1 MRIARREEGGIMRLL
16 NVSGKLAFLSI
27 VLSILSPCW
36 FALLAVNFPNACAQE
51 GPLNPD
57 TQVFTLANHNATAP
71 IGVGE
76 RFHIVLEANPSTG
89 YSWQVAGVDTSILR
103 AGEVE
108 FRRTSELLGAPE
120 EQIIPFTAL
129 RSGETAVDLR
139 YMRPWEKQ
147 TRLQNFIIN
156 VRVTE

>member
-1 MRIARREEGGIMRLL
+1 MKLL
-16 NVSGKLAFLSI
+16 NVSGNLAFLSI

-36 FALLAVNFPNACAQE
+36 FALQAVNFPSACAQE

-57 TQVFTLANHNATAP
+57 TQVFTLANYNATAP

-76 RFHIVLEANPSTG
+76 TFHIVLEANPSTG
-89 YSWQVAGVDTSILR
+89 YSWQVAGVDTSVLQP
-103 AGEVE
+103 GDVDY
-108 FRRTSELLGAPE
+108 RRTSELLGAPE

-129 RSGETAVDLR
+129 RSGETTVDLR
-139 YMRPWEKQ
+139 YMRPWEKE
-147 TRLQNFIIN
+147 TRLQNYIIN

>member
-1 MRIARREEGGIMRLL
+1 MRLL
-16 NVSGKLAFLSI
+16 NVSGKLAFLSM
-27 VLSILSPCW
+27 VLIILSPCW
-36 FALLAVNFPNACAQE
+36 FALQAVNFPYVWAQE

-57 TQVFTLANHNATAP
+57 AQVFTLANHNGAAP

-76 RFHIVLEANPSTG
+76 TFHIVLEANPSTG
-89 YSWQVAGVDTSILR
+89 YSWQVAGVDTAILQ
-103 AGEVE
+103 AGEVQ

-129 RSGETAVDLR
+129 RSGATTVDMR
-139 YMRPWEKQ
+139 YARPWEEE
-147 TRLQNFIIN
+147 TRLQNYIIN